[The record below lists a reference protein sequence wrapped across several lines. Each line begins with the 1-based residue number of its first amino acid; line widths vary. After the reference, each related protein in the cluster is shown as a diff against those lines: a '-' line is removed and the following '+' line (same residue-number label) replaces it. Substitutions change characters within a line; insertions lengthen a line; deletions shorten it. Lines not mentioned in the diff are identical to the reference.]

1 MDEDAEELKAG
12 DEESEEEER
21 EGAME
26 NVKDGSLASLS
37 FKQDEQNPGC
47 CL

>member
-21 EGAME
+21 VGGRL
-26 NVKDGSLASLS
+26 NVKLGSFDNLS
-37 FKQDEQNPGC
+37 FKQDTQNPGC